1 MISFIENGANY
12 KNVDNKRLRNWF
24 KFEWENK
31 CKSRIYNEPCD
42 AQTRTHKTVQD
53 FDRHRKMCWSI
64 QHNYNTDATPRRQ
77 ETTRFIP
84 LISH

>member
-42 AQTRTHKTVQD
+42 AQTQTHRVAGKNLD
-53 FDRHRKMCWSI
+53 YPGKICCSI
-64 QHNYNTDATPRRQ
+64 KHDCDANATPIRQ
-77 ETTRFIP
+77 KN
-84 LISH
+84 LY